1 MTIFYLSI
9 AIIIAMVAFSWIN
22 GIDYMHKNHP
32 DYKGEDLFEEEE
44 QADQDLWDLSKVT
57 SLSKPFTEKL
67 GLLLYFS

>member
-32 DYKGEDLFEEEE
+32 NYKGEDLFEEEE
-44 QADQDLWDLSKVT
+44 QTDQDL
-57 SLSKPFTEKL
+57 
-67 GLLLYFS
+67 